1 MAAQEKPEPTRQDN
15 TEATTRAGNASH
27 PMLPPRN
34 ASPEWYAQAMDRAL
48 SQYKRAGQT
57 VQLSTAGFP
66 GLR

>member
-1 MAAQEKPEPTRQDN
+1 MAAQEKPEPTRQDS

-27 PMLPPRN
+27 PML
-34 ASPEWYAQAMDRAL
+34 SPELYAQAMDRAL

-57 VQLSTAGFP
+57 VRPGTAGFP